1 MKYLDQKD
9 NKYIVHTKYDFALQP
24 LSQILVVFEAFV
36 EIA

>member
-1 MKYLDQKD
+1 MIDLDQKD
-9 NKYIVHTKYDFALQP
+9 NIYLHTKYDFALQP